1 MSNSNDN
8 FDPEIWTLSLVG
20 DVFGFIDEAF
30 LNMDIKQRDVLK
42 LYLDNSD
49 LNEGL
54 YSCVKDRLLESVWQ
68 TKIAEYDQS
77 EKAH

>member
-30 LNMDIKQRDVLK
+30 LNMDIKHRDALK

-68 TKIAEYDQS
+68 TKIAEYDQP

>member
-1 MSNSNDN
+1 LSNSNDN

-30 LNMDIKQRDVLK
+30 LNMDIKHRDVLK

>member
-30 LNMDIKQRDVLK
+30 LNMDIKHRDVLK

-49 LNEGL
+49 LYEGL

>member
-30 LNMDIKQRDVLK
+30 LNMDIKHRDVLK

>member
-1 MSNSNDN
+1 MSNYNDN

-30 LNMDIKQRDVLK
+30 LDMDIEHRNALK
-42 LYLDNSD
+42 LYLDD
-49 LNEGL
+49 GKLEEGL
-54 YSCVKDRLLESVWQ
+54 YSGVRERLLECIWQ
-68 TKIAEYDQS
+68 AKIVQHNLS

>member
-30 LNMDIKQRDVLK
+30 LNMDIKHRDALK

>member
-30 LNMDIKQRDVLK
+30 VNMDIKHRDVLK